1 MLTAMT
7 EPGVEVHAAVS
18 APPDRVWDLVSDIT
32 LMPGFSTEL
41 QSVAWAEGFDGP
53 GLGAE
58 FLGSNSNP
66 AIGDWTTLSRIVE
79 FDPPRVFAWAVGDPA
94 APAALWRFELVPATD
109 GTRLRYAARIGPGRS
124 GVTMLIDR
132 APDRATEIVARRLR
146 QLLAGMETTVAGIK
160 KLAESGS

>member
-7 EPGVEVHAAVS
+7 EPGVEVHAVVA
-18 APPDRVWDLVSDIT
+18 APVNRVWDLVSDIT

-41 QSVAWAEGFDGP
+41 QSVEWADGFDGP

-58 FLGSNSNP
+58 FLGCNRHP
-66 AIGDWTTLSRIVE
+66 AIGDWTTRSRVVE

-94 APAALWRFELVPATD
+94 APAALWRFELAPATD
-109 GTRLRYAARIGPGRS
+109 GTRLRYTARIGPGKS

-132 APDRATEIVARRLR
+132 EPDRAEEIVSRRLR
-146 QLLAGMETTVAGIK
+146 QFLAGMEATVAGIK
-160 KLAESGS
+160 KLAETGR